1 MYIKWFSFCEW
12 QTVVYDEQQYDL
24 YKWTALKKVP
34 KRRHEKIQA
43 SIELKAWLP
52 VWCCYWA
59 KKQPVESEDN
69 FSGWNKLLFH
79 FFMGNK
85 EGGSFHLL
93 SCINLLMCSS
103 PILCPSCL
111 LFLMVARYDERSDVW
126 SLGCIVLELAT
137 CGFLDVSNWMLKM
150 WSMASKLMKVYQ
162 GIFMLVIHMQVQ
174 GYFLF

>member
-1 MYIKWFSFCEW
+1 MRVKIILVGE
-12 QTVVYDEQQYDL
+12 TNRYDL
-24 YKWTALKKVP
+24 F
-34 KRRHEKIQA
+34 H
-43 SIELKAWLP
+43 
-52 VWCCYWA
+52 
-59 KKQPVESEDN
+59 
-69 FSGWNKLLFH
+69 LFH

-103 PILCPSCL
+103 PILCSSCL

-162 GIFMLVIHMQVQ
+162 GIFMLVIHTQVR
-174 GYFLF
+174 GYFFVLKEDLPFKTYIKFVA